1 MESEASMKETA
12 MATYRRWLECA
23 DEATKTE
30 LHAMKQDQDTLYF
43 RFMSNLQFGTAGL
56 RGLMGAGTNAM
67 NVYTVAQATQGLAE
81 YICAQGKAE
90 RGVAIAW
97 DSRINSVLFAKT
109 AAEVLAANGIPAYLF
124 DELRP
129 TPELSFALRH
139 LGCIAGINIT
149 ASHNPKEYNGY
160 KAYWEDGAQ
169 ISPEQAAEISGYIG
183 KIDLF
188 TGVRRMPFERAV
200 KSGIVRILNK
210 SFDEEYLRCVMA
222 QAVNPDVIKQVAGD
236 LKIVYTPLHG
246 AGYRL
251 APEVLKRM
259 GFTHI
264 YPVKEQMQPNGE
276 FPTVKNPNPEYKE
289 VFTIGRKLA
298 DEVGSDLIVATDPDA
313 DRTGIMVRG
322 ADGNFVTLTGN
333 QVGALLLDY
342 IITALEETHTM
353 PKHPYAVKSIVSTEL
368 ATRICEVHNVTLH
381 NVLTGFKFIGE
392 VIKQYEQ
399 SGDGTFLFGFEES
412 YGYLKG
418 TYARDKDAIVATML
432 ICEMA
437 AYYKTKHMTLA
448 DALDALYARYGY
460 YADRTIAVNM
470 GVGLAGQ
477 KAMKTV
483 MERLR
488 ANPPA
493 AIGEEAVVSVR
504 DYLAQTVT
512 DLRTGNVTPTGLVKS
527 DVLYYQTEN
536 GNVVVVRPSGT
547 EPKVKL
553 YLLLHGD
560 DRAQAEQILE
570 KAQEATASWLQ

>member
-30 LHAMKQDQDTLYF
+30 LRAMKQDQDTLYF

-67 NVYTVAQATQGLAE
+67 NIYTVAQATQGLAE

-139 LGCIAGINIT
+139 LGCVAGINIT

-322 ADGNFVTLTGN
+322 GDGNFVTLTGN

-353 PKHPYAVKSIVSTEL
+353 PRHPYAVKSIVSTEL
-368 ATRICEVHNVTLH
+368 ATRICEVNGVKLH

-460 YADRTIAVNM
+460 YADQTIAVNM

-488 ANPPA
+488 ANPPSV
-493 AIGEEAVVSVR
+493 IGEEKVVSVR

-512 DLRTGNVTPTGLVKS
+512 DLRTGSVTPTGLVRS

-560 DRAQAEQILE
+560 DRMQAEKIL
-570 KAQEATASWLQ
+570 KKTQEATASWLQ